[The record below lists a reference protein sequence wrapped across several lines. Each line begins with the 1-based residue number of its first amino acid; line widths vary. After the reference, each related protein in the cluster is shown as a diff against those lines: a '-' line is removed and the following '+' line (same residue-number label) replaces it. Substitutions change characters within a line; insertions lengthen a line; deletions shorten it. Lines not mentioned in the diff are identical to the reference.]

1 MLEARTQAQVF
12 FLQKKI
18 FKFFFVDLQKN
29 GLQKIFSGDLP
40 EKRSPNKFFR
50 RSPKKTKGL
59 RKFSARFLAFSNK
72 IFTAQKIVLSSSR
85 GQGNFRGLE
94 ASRSRTS
101 KCVLEDSNFVT
112 KYIFSDYRQNYSVSF
127 VQKSKHAI
135 QCKPN
140 LWHNRKLR
148 L

>member
-1 MLEARTQAQVF
+1 MF

-18 FKFFFVDLQKN
+18 FKFFF
-29 GLQKIFSGDLP
+29 
-40 EKRSPNKFFR
+40 R
-50 RSPKKTKGL
+50 RSPKKRSSKNFFMRSPRKKVSEQIFQAISKENKKGL

-127 VQKSKHAI
+127 CAKIEA
-135 QCKPN
+135 
-140 LWHNRKLR
+140 RDTA
-148 L
+148 